1 MTFFFNFLG
10 YDSHDGPAV
19 DSDRL
24 PKKRRREQE
33 DEEDLLRYLLK
44 QQDKKPKLS
53 RKLDK
58 DSIRETLQK
67 HFKGQESEKI
77 LEIIARPQVV
87 SARDLFKAYLAVTNR
102 KRIQVLMAL
111 ILLDEDED
119 QYEH

>member
-1 MTFFFNFLG
+1 MTFFFYFLG